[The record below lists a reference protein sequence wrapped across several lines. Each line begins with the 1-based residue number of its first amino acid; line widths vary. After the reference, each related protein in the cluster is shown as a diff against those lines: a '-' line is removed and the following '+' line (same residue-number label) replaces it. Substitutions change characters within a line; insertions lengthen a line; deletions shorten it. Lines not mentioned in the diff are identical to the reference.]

1 VSERGIDIHELKATA
16 VNAIFLPVLIVTL
29 TFELASPSLAAGY
42 APLDCARAASPSE
55 TAICS
60 NYRLGQDEARMAT
73 LYQWA
78 TSLVAMGQRG
88 TLQDEQA
95 AFLKDRA
102 GCGAD
107 VTCIGQLYEA
117 RIDQLEAVLKRIQHH
132 GPF

>member
-1 VSERGIDIHELKATA
+1 MATTRA
-16 VNAIFLPVLIVTL
+16 MLM
-29 TFELASPSLAAGY
+29 AALMIGSAAPAAAADY
-42 APLDCARAASPSE
+42 APVDCARAASPSE

-60 NYRLGQDEARMAT
+60 NYKLGQDEARMAT

-102 GCGAD
+102 ACGAD

-117 RIDQLEAVLKRIQHH
+117 RIDQLEAVMKRIQQQ